1 MNNSTYNNSELLVRY
16 LDGELEGEEKLRLEE
31 QIAADKSLQEELE
44 NLKLARDAV
53 RLYGLAQKISGIHRQ
68 MTEEMKPTAP
78 ARPMDSA
85 RRMFRYSMAVA
96 ASVLLVY
103 IGIEAYNYLTLT
115 PEKIFTRNYQGY
127 ALPTLRDEA
136 PASAIEKAYREKNY
150 RQVIALYEQLSPE
163 NDIESVFLAGMAR
176 LELSE
181 TEKAIEQLQKVLS
194 LNRAAG
200 TAIKKD
206 AAEYYLAL
214 AYLRNRN
221 YQASL
226 GLLQKIKNDPQHLYY
241 NKITAKLL
249 RQLNRLK

>member
-16 LDGELEGEEKLRLEE
+16 LDGELEAEEKLRLEE

-44 NLKLARDAV
+44 NLKLAREAV
-53 RLYGLAQKISGIHRQ
+53 RLYGLSQKISGIHQQ
-68 MTEEMKPTAP
+68 MMEEMKPAAP
-78 ARPMDSA
+78 VRQIGNA
-85 RRMFRYSMAVA
+85 RRILRYSAAVA

-103 IGIEAYNYLTLT
+103 IGVEGYNYVTLT
-115 PEKIFTRNYQGY
+115 PEKIFARNYQVY
-127 ALPTLRDEA
+127 EMSTLRDEA

-176 LELSE
+176 LELNE
-181 TEKAIEQLQKVLS
+181 TEKAIELLQKVLS

-200 TAIKKD
+200 TALKKD

-214 AYLRNRN
+214 AYLKHRK
-221 YQASL
+221 YEASL
-226 GLLQKIKNDPQHLYY
+226 DLLQKIKNDPQHLYHD
-241 NKITAKLL
+241 KVTAKLL
-249 RQLNRLK
+249 RQVNRLK